1 MLVTLLTL
9 TKRSNFDII
18 QLERI
23 IPDVAINHSPTYS
36 KAVSRSNNF
45 ANIFEKP
52 FDCSTIWHITY
63 QRNFLTVIDDN
74 DDDER
79 EMFPNASFHVS
90 EKSYNVYEHSSANA
104 PLSDQNR
111 RNERNSEPQSIE
123 IATSSDQGLL
133 YDQRELIAN
142 DIVYGEKIEYNNLQD
157 NIDGGDVNVDVYD
170 AYFLIVR
177 GAN

>member
-1 MLVTLLTL
+1 MYVVVLVHGKYRLTDLVTLLTL
-9 TKRSNFDII
+9 TKRGNFDII

-23 IPDVAINHSPTYS
+23 IPHVATNRSPM
-36 KAVSRSNNF
+36 
-45 ANIFEKP
+45 KP

-63 QRNFLTVIDDN
+63 QRNFLTVNDDN

-111 RNERNSEPQSIE
+111 RNERNSEPQSTE

-142 DIVYGEKIEYNNLQD
+142 DIVYSEKIEYNNLQD
-157 NIDGGDVNVDVYD
+157 NIDGDDVNVDVYD